1 MNFSLG
7 CGAILEP
14 FIGIVTSSIIIFFLL
29 IYFIKIS
36 VKSNFYQNEFS
47 EFNNP
52 KKIVMAILFLLI
64 VICVLVLTFFILS
77 FTITGFIMTLKKW
90 I

>member
-1 MNFSLG
+1 MNLSLSG
-7 CGAILEP
+7 GPILEP
-14 FIGIVTSSIIIFFLL
+14 LMGIVISSIIIFLML
-29 IYFIKIS
+29 IYFIKI
-36 VKSNFYQNEFS
+36 VLKSNFYQNKFS
-47 EFNNP
+47 EFKNP